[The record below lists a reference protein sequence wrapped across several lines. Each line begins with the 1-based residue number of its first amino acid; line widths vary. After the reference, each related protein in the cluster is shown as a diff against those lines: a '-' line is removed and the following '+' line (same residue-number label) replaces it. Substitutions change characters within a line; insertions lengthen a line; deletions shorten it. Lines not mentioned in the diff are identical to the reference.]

1 VKIDRKRVELKSFRE
16 KAPGHPPTSAPVA
29 RSSFP
34 VMPEIVT
41 TLALLV
47 GFLYSQSTMSF
58 LPMNELPELFP
69 HVASWITGLDKQA
82 NESGRTLNPL
92 EYDLARRVGVDRP
105 EDVRILSVPQIP
117 KPDHPRVRDLAEKVG
132 LLTPDTR
139 GLTAVHGVIV
149 RSDCVNDLR
158 LLAHEFVHVE
168 QYERLGMESFLLE
181 YIQQLNE
188 HGYQEAPFEQEA
200 EAKAMKA
207 CLDAGL

>member
-1 VKIDRKRVELKSFRE
+1 
-16 KAPGHPPTSAPVA
+16 
-29 RSSFP
+29 

-47 GFLYSQSTMSF
+47 GFLYSQSTMSL

-69 HVASWITGLDKQA
+69 HVVSWITGLDKQA

-92 EYDLARRVGVDRP
+92 EYDLARKVGVDRP

-117 KPDHPRVRDLAEKVG
+117 KPDHPRVRDLAEKAG
-132 LLTPDTR
+132 LLTPDTG

-149 RSDCVNDLR
+149 RSDRVNDLR

-188 HGYQEAPFEQEA
+188 HGYQKAPFEQEA
-200 EAKAMKA
+200 KAKAMKA